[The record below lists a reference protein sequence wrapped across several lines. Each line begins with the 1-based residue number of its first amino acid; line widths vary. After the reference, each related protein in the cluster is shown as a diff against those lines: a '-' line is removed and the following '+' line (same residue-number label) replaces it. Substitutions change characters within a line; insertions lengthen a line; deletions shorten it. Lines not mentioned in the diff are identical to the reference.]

1 MNPALVQLIG
11 NAAGR
16 FATIIAEAIKNGW
29 DEDRVIAE
37 IRKEEIVSTA
47 GLQAMRDADA
57 IRDDYVE
64 D

>member
-1 MNPALVQLIG
+1 MNPALIQLIG
-11 NAAGR
+11 TAAGK

-47 GLQAMRDADA
+47 GLQFMRDADA
-57 IRDDYVE
+57 VRDAYVE